1 MDVPT
6 TIALCLSFLATSLG
20 TVALYISLRA
30 QRVLRQLADKP
41 KENKNEHYGDIA
53 NMLSDGA
60 LVWQQLVVQCDEL
73 SASLTTTNIQR
84 VTRDNI
90 GDWLLQLRDFSK
102 SAKAEIDHAY
112 QLFAVEAESMSTEE
126 MPLQKPDMDKF
137 NKEMRSNVGAISG
150 QLDQINNVMRGNE
163 VLGNRQF
170 KITLHKPQV
179 MPHFLRKRQK
189 MAELQR
195 RRRSQFELGN
205 TTVAA
210 AAG

>member
-6 TIALCLSFLATSLG
+6 TLALCLSFIALCLG
-20 TVALYISLRA
+20 AGALFVALRA
-30 QRVLRQLADKP
+30 QRTLGQQADKP
-41 KENKNEHYGDIA
+41 RINKNENYAEIA

-73 SASLTTTNIQR
+73 SANLSMSNIQQL
-84 VTRDNI
+84 TRESI

-102 SAKAEIDHAY
+102 SAKIEIDHAY
-112 QLFAVEAESMSTEE
+112 QLFAVEAKSMTPEE
-126 MPLQKPDMDKF
+126 MALQKPDMEKF
-137 NKEMRSNVGAISG
+137 NKEMRSNVAAISG
-150 QLDQINNVMRGNE
+150 QLDQIGNVMRGNE
-163 VLGNRQF
+163 ALGNRQF

-195 RRRSQFELGN
+195 RRMSQQEPA
-205 TTVAA
+205 TAH
-210 AAG
+210 